1 MPIDHEFLAP
11 ETGTSKD
18 DHHSS
23 HREPDSQRM
32 TNSDFRKM
40 MMTPRTDKNMTAM
53 DALALGAG
61 NSTLGRPPA
70 SSNTSGKQRVS
81 TIGSSGA
88 GSTSENKELSEKA
101 EKRKKKKSFYAKLK
115 RQEDDKMAELAAKY
129 RDRAAERRDGIPD
142 KPDNSR
148 EGEESESTTQKAE
161 THTSQ
166 TGGGYRAVAP
176 DIKSTH
182 DQAERRRQMIQ
193 ESKFLGGDM
202 EHTHLVK
209 GLDFALLQKVR
220 SEITCREKVNI
231 EEDVEETAEV
241 NQNLTIEKSHKNRRE
256 RRETQFKENELELK
270 RKKEAKKEIKTE
282 DSDDQVVCR
291 TTMAKNIVRTVF
303 KTDVPERNELFFP
316 GRMAYTMDLDEIDES
331 HDDPESANPHSDIPT
346 TTIRSKSDVQGNLA
360 HQQAVSLSAN
370 DIVINKLTQI
380 LSYLRSAGSRG
391 KKKKK
396 DKLLPQLPNPK
407 LDPVAAAAV
416 SKGQAADIPIF
427 DETGDYVPD
436 YHKRNDK
443 TSTSSLSSR
452 DRDRDRRDR
461 DKGHNRSGHRDRER
475 DRDRRGEK
483 GSSRSYFDKHDE
495 EEEPKKGFSNQ
506 DKEMI
511 KNMLKREEEK
521 TKKDESPNME
531 ENQAT
536 LGQMTGT
543 FLSANNPEGY
553 SECYPGI
560 DTSYAMDDSDEE
572 VDYTKMDLGNKKGPV
587 GRWDFD
593 TAEEY
598 ADYMSQKEALPK
610 AAFQYGVKMSEGRK
624 TRGRVG
630 MKNEKAK
637 LDKEWNKISSLI
649 DKRKGPGGSK
659 RAKYD

>member
-1 MPIDHEFLAP
+1 MSIKDSDRKVFINKLLLFLDHEFLVP
-11 ETGTSKD
+11 ESGTSKD
-18 DHHSS
+18 DHHNS

-32 TNSDFRKM
+32 TNADFRKM

-53 DALALGAG
+53 GALALGAG
-61 NSTLGRPPA
+61 NSTLGGPPA
-70 SSNTSGKQRVS
+70 SSNTSGRPRVS
-81 TIGSSGA
+81 SVGSSGS

-148 EGEESESTTQKAE
+148 DGEESESTTQKAAS
-161 THTSQ
+161 HTSQ

-176 DIKSTH
+176 DIKSSH

-220 SEITCREKVNI
+220 SEITSREKVNI
-231 EEDVEETAEV
+231 DEDIEETAEV
-241 NQNLTIEKSHKNRRE
+241 TPKLGNRKDRRE
-256 RRETQFKENELELK
+256 AERNNKFKENDFDLK
-270 RKKEAKKEIKTE
+270 RQKEVKKELKTE
-282 DSDDQVVCR
+282 DSEDQVVCR

-316 GRMAYTMDLDEIDES
+316 GRMAYTMDLDEIEES
-331 HDDPESANPHSDIPT
+331 QDDPESANPHSDIPT
-346 TTIRSKSDVQGNLA
+346 TTIRSKADVQGNLA

-380 LSYLRSAGSRG
+380 LSYLRAAGSRG

-407 LDPVAAAAV
+407 TDPVAAAAV

-427 DETGDYVPD
+427 DDTGDYVPD

-443 TSTSSLSSR
+443 TSTSGLSSR
-452 DRDRDRRDR
+452 DRDRERRDR
-461 DKGHNRSGHRDRER
+461 DKGYSRSGHRDRER
-475 DRDRRGEK
+475 DRDRRAEK

-521 TKKDESPNME
+521 TKKE
-531 ENQAT
+531 EGIQNEAS
-536 LGQMTGT
+536 LGQITGT
-543 FLSANNPEGY
+543 YLSANNGVGF
-553 SECYPGI
+553 SVCYRGI
-560 DTSYAMDDSDEE
+560 DTCYAMVDSIF
-572 VDYTKMDLGNKKGPV
+572 G
-587 GRWDFD
+587 
-593 TAEEY
+593 
-598 ADYMSQKEALPK
+598 
-610 AAFQYGVKMSEGRK
+610 
-624 TRGRVG
+624 
-630 MKNEKAK
+630 
-637 LDKEWNKISSLI
+637 I
-649 DKRKGPGGSK
+649 
-659 RAKYD
+659 